1 MPKVDKEELFRYLEV
16 VWLLNNKKI
25 KKLEQ

>member
-1 MPKVDKEELFRYLEV
+1 MPKVDKEELFSYLEV